1 MAEEAKTYL
10 DQEGLAHYDKKLKAD
25 FTSKLSKKFD
35 ADKAATDSE
44 LGLVKIGDGLEV
56 TEGEVGVKPKEDGAI
71 TVTQDGV
78 DVDFSKG
85 TKATGATLGLVTI
98 GDGLEVTNGHVS
110 AKPYTDG
117 GIEVDSDG
125 IGINLKDDGGIEV
138 TEGEVGVKAKSNGG
152 ITVDSNG
159 VSVNWQNAPAA
170 SAETAGMVK
179 LGTGLKVGEDGSVEV
194 DTEKVGTG
202 QVNWSDISDKPD
214 VVTKEDLVQVYQY
227 TATVSTYD
235 ELPTGLEDTDKGH
248 VYNVE
253 DTGMNYAWAGIGA
266 QNADEKGWDKL
277 GGSFSIKSI
286 TNEDIDKLFE
296 DE

>member
-10 DQEGLAHYDKKLKAD
+10 DQEGLAHYDEKLKAD
-25 FTSKLSKKFD
+25 FNKKLSKKFD

-44 LGLVKIGDGLEV
+44 LGLIKIGDGLEV
-56 TEGEVGVKPKEDGAI
+56 TEGEVSVKPKENGAI

-98 GDGLEVTNGHVS
+98 GDGLEVTDGHVS

-125 IGINLKDDGGIEV
+125 IGINIKDDGGIEV
-138 TEGEVGVKAKSNGG
+138 TGGEVGIKPKTNGG

-159 VSVNWQNAPAA
+159 VSVNWSNAPAA
-170 SAETAGMVK
+170 STETAGMVK
-179 LGTGLKVGEDGSVEV
+179 LGTGLKVGEDGSIEV
-194 DTEKVGTG
+194 DTEEVGTG
-202 QVNWSDISDKPD
+202 TVKWSDISDKPD
-214 VVTKEDLVQVYQY
+214 VVTKEDITNVYIY
-227 TATVSTYD
+227 RGSVDNYAALN
-235 ELPTGLEDTDKGH
+235 EKEDNAEVGD

-253 DTGMNYAWAGIGA
+253 DTNMNYAWTGTDWDPLGA
-266 QNADEKGWDKL
+266 TFKIT
-277 GGSFSIKSI
+277 SIS
-286 TNEDIDKLFE
+286 TEDIDALFAE
-296 DE
+296 

>member
-1 MAEEAKTYL
+1 MVEIPKEYL
-10 DQEGLAHYDKKLKAD
+10 DQEGLAHYDEKLKAD
-25 FTSKLSKKFD
+25 ITSKLSRKAD

-44 LGLVKIGDGLEV
+44 LGLVKIGDGLEIN
-56 TEGEVGVKPKEDGAI
+56 EGEVSVKSKEDGAI
-71 TVTQDGV
+71 TVTQEGI

-85 TKATGATLGLVTI
+85 IKATGATLGLVTI
-98 GDGLEVTNGHVS
+98 GDGLEVTDGHVS

-152 ITVDSNG
+152 ITVDTNG
-159 VSVNWQNAPAA
+159 VSVNWSNAPTA

-194 DTEKVGTG
+194 DTDQVGTG
-202 QVNWSDISDKPD
+202 TVKWSDISDKPD
-214 VVTKEDLVQVYQY
+214 VVTKEDMTNVYIY
-227 TATVSTYD
+227 RGSVDNYAALN
-235 ELPTGLEDTDKGH
+235 EKEDNAEAGD

-253 DTGMNYAWAGIGA
+253 DTNMNYAWTGTDWDPLGA
-266 QNADEKGWDKL
+266 TFKIT
-277 GGSFSIKSI
+277 SISI
-286 TNEDIDKLFE
+286 EDIDALFAE
-296 DE
+296 